1 MKRQHPADLKKTP
14 AIAAQGNASVN
25 LLNMGDSL
33 EVMRSYYIERIQE
46 LEGRLKGLNLLED
59 APQIVSLC
67 HEVIRAR
74 KAMLQLNH
82 GLNRGLHGLKN

>member
-14 AIAAQGNASVN
+14 AVAAQGNASIT
-25 LLNMGDSL
+25 LLNMGDSF
-33 EVMRSYYIERIQE
+33 EVMNNYYLERIQE

-67 HEVIRAR
+67 HEIIRTR
-74 KAMLQLNH
+74 KGLRKLNA
-82 GLNRGLHGLKN
+82 NRGLVN

>member
-14 AIAAQGNASVN
+14 AIAAQGNASLN

-33 EVMRSYYIERIQE
+33 EVMRCYYTERIQE
-46 LEGRLKGLNLLED
+46 LEGRLQALNLLED

-67 HEVIRAR
+67 HEVIGAR
-74 KAMLQLNH
+74 KALH
-82 GLNRGLHGLKN
+82 KLNRGLQGLKN